1 MERKSGMNGRK
12 VSNYHDDNDF
22 AKTPLLLKK
31 KNKYREKT
39 GVFSEKKEKCMSRE
53 NDSTHRS

>member
-1 MERKSGMNGRK
+1 MERKSGMKGRK

-39 GVFSEKKEKCMSRE
+39 GVFSEKERKMYVP
-53 NDSTHRS
+53 

>member
-1 MERKSGMNGRK
+1 MNGRK

-31 KNKYREKT
+31 EQIQRKN
-39 GVFSEKKEKCMSRE
+39 
-53 NDSTHRS
+53 RSF